1 MGGWVVLF
9 LNKAFGGSR
18 TVLRSF
24 AAAFL
29 FKMKIN
35 TAGTRLSAYSLGWV
49 RLTCRLKVLSLERQ
63 CSETAL

>member
-35 TAGTRLSAYSLGWV
+35 TAGQG
-49 RLTCRLKVLSLERQ
+49 
-63 CSETAL
+63 